1 MDRRNI
7 ILITLDSLRAD
18 HCSFMGYKRET
29 TPTIDRMC
37 NDGLCF
43 INAYSPST
51 ATPTS
56 MIGIFTGDHSLVDVT
71 ASTPGKSASFKPWRD
86 ELSQR
91 KTLAEVLSQKGYF
104 TAAFTPNAYV
114 SRYFGFDKGF
124 RYFQDFIPSNNK
136 RRLFLRLHRTVF
148 KRYFLGSKTF
158 TYIKYFWDMLRRR
171 EVFKPLED
179 YYDEIIRLVEKIKTP
194 FFLWILILD
203 THYPFLPPKIYRQE
217 MNFFTALYYNL
228 KYMHAIRNPDVK
240 LPTKIIE
247 KIIELYDSS
256 IRYAD
261 SFIDKIW
268 KDLRTHDPVFIIHAD
283 HGEAFGEHCNY
294 GHPPF
299 LYEEN
304 IHVPF
309 VVFNTNIKGKVEMPV
324 SLLEI
329 PRVIL
334 QLAEEKED
342 FLYEN
347 IFDSENLK
355 NNPTISMVIDNGTI
369 KIAIRDREW
378 KFITGHRKREDEL
391 YNLQKDPQEQQNLIF
406 EEPSIAIEM
415 EKTAREYLKSIA
427 RKRLLRRI
435 RSIRKEIL

>member
-1 MDRRNI
+1 MNRRNI

-18 HCSFMGYKRET
+18 HCRFMGYKRET
-29 TPTIDRMC
+29 TPTIDKMC

-56 MIGIFTGDHSLVDVT
+56 MIGIFTGDHSLVDIT
-71 ASTPGKSASFKPWRD
+71 ASTPGKSASFMPWRD

-124 RYFQDFIPSNNK
+124 RYFQDFIPSNNNK
-136 RRLFLRLHRTVF
+136 TRLFLRLHRTVF
-148 KRYFLGSKTF
+148 ERYFVGSKTF
-158 TYIKYFWDMLRRR
+158 TYIKYFWDMLKRR
-171 EVFKPLED
+171 EVFKPFED

-203 THYPFLPPKIYRQE
+203 THHPFLPPKIYRQK
-217 MNFFTALYYNL
+217 MNFFAALYYNL

-240 LPTKIIE
+240 LHTKIIE
-247 KIIELYDSS
+247 KIIELYDNS
-256 IRYAD
+256 IHYAD

-283 HGEAFGEHCNY
+283 HGEAFGEHGNY

-324 SLLEI
+324 SLLKI
-329 PRVIL
+329 PQVIL
-334 QLAEEKED
+334 QLAEERED

-347 IFDSENLK
+347 ILDSENLK

-369 KIAIRDREW
+369 KIAIRYREW

-391 YNLQKDPQEQQNLIF
+391 YNLQKDPQEQQNLAKPF
-406 EEPSIAIEM
+406 LSVFSILEWQSRIC
-415 EKTAREYLKSIA
+415 
-427 RKRLLRRI
+427 LL
-435 RSIRKEIL
+435 LLQD